1 MGKWSDDISK
11 SVFRRT
17 VTSLSGQI
25 SMSSRMLDLLI
36 LLDGR
41 NTIGEVSH
49 KLNMSMS
56 EMRPFLSKLQASG
69 VIEEVQA
76 YLEPQFLGY
85 LVGSLS
91 RIAGPIA
98 RMMVEDAVL
107 DIAGGSGQVPQSRA
121 GELIETLARQIP
133 NQKQKT
139 AFIQEM
145 LGKLK
150 ES

>member
-1 MGKWSDDISK
+1 MGKWSDDISN

-25 SMSSRMLDLLI
+25 SMSTRMLDLLI

-69 VIEEVQA
+69 VIEEVQI
-76 YLEPQFLGY
+76 YLEPQFFGY

-98 RMMVEDAVL
+98 RMMVEDAIL

>member
-1 MGKWSDDISK
+1 
-11 SVFRRT
+11 
-17 VTSLSGQI
+17 
-25 SMSSRMLDLLI
+25 MLDLLI

-56 EMRPFLSKLQASG
+56 EMRPLLSKLQASG
-69 VIEEVQA
+69 VIEETQT
-76 YLEPQFLGY
+76 YLEPQFFGY

-107 DIAGGSGQVPQSRA
+107 DIGVDSGQVPKSRA